1 MGIKTKTGSSMPDKG
16 KEIILE
22 HSREGARA
30 REAFFDDKAEALV
43 SIAKTASISLIAG
56 GKLMFCGN
64 GGSAADAQHL
74 AAEFVNRFMME
85 RPPLPAIALTT
96 DTSIITS
103 ISNDYA
109 YEQIFSK
116 QIKAL
121 GQPGDVL
128 FCISTSGN
136 SPNLTRALIQAREMK
151 IITVG
156 FSGKNGGKMKDYCDH
171 VLIVNHKST
180 PIIQEIQITAGHLLC
195 RLVDY
200 YLFEA
205 VDELQTN
212 F

>member
-1 MGIKTKTGSSMPDKG
+1 MPDKG
-16 KEIILE
+16 KDLILE

-30 REAFFDDKAEALV
+30 REAFFGEKAYELV
-43 SIAKTASISLIAG
+43 AIAKTASNSLVAG
-56 GKLMFCGN
+56 GKLLFCGN

-96 DTSIITS
+96 DTSILTS

-109 YEQIFSK
+109 YDQVFSK
-116 QIKAL
+116 QVKAL
-121 GQPGDVL
+121 GQPEDVL

-136 SPNLTRALIQAREMK
+136 SPSITRALIQARELD
-151 IITVG
+151 ITTVG
-156 FSGKNGGKMKDYCDH
+156 FSGRDGGEMRGLCDH
-171 VLIVNHKST
+171 LLIVNHKST

-205 VDELQTN
+205 VDQLRINSQEE
-212 F
+212 

>member
-1 MGIKTKTGSSMPDKG
+1 MPDKG
-16 KEIILE
+16 LEIILE
-22 HSREGARA
+22 HSRDGALT
-30 REAFFDDKAEALV
+30 REIFFAKEAETLV
-43 SIAKTASISLIAG
+43 RIAKISSASLVAG
-56 GKLMFCGN
+56 GKLFFCGN

-96 DTSIITS
+96 DTSILTS

-109 YEQIFSK
+109 FDQVYSK
-116 QIKAL
+116 QVKAL
-121 GQPGDVL
+121 GRPGDVL

-136 SPNLTRALIQAREMK
+136 SANLTQALIQAGEMR

-156 FSGKNGGKMKDYCDH
+156 FSGKNGGEVKKHCDH
-171 VLIVNHKST
+171 LLIVNHKST

-205 VDELQTN
+205 VDEIQSYL
-212 F
+212 

>member
-1 MGIKTKTGSSMPDKG
+1 MPDKG
-16 KEIILE
+16 LEIILK
-22 HSREGARA
+22 HSREGAEA
-30 REAFFDDKAEALV
+30 REIFFNKQGEILV
-43 SIAKTASISLIAG
+43 QIAKISSTSLVAG
-56 GKLMFCGN
+56 GKLIFCGN

-96 DTSIITS
+96 DTSILTS
-103 ISNDYA
+103 ISNDYSFDQVFA
-109 YEQIFSK
+109 K
-116 QIKAL
+116 QVKAI
-121 GQPGDVL
+121 GHPGDVL

-136 SPNLTRALIQAREMK
+136 SPNLIQALSQAREMK

-156 FSGKNGGKMKDYCDH
+156 FSGKNGGEMQNHCDH
-171 VLIVNHKST
+171 ILTVSHKST

-205 VDELQTN
+205 VDEIQSN
-212 F
+212 